1 MAAFLS
7 KIRGDFQPH
16 LKTVMGAWVA
26 GMCDSQTS
34 AATAA
39 MAAFTDTFSADKQ
52 QQVLQFTFKDIIH
65 VCKKTV
71 TFGTLFLLLRHIF
84 IWLNLYS
91 IPLLSSPPLLQ
102 TINVCSTNMHC
113 T

>member
-52 QQVLQFTFKDIIH
+52 QQVFQFTFKDIIH
-65 VCKKTV
+65 VCKNCYLIFDKQ
-71 TFGTLFLLLRHIF
+71 LRHI
-84 IWLNLYS
+84 
-91 IPLLSSPPLLQ
+91 
-102 TINVCSTNMHC
+102 
-113 T
+113 